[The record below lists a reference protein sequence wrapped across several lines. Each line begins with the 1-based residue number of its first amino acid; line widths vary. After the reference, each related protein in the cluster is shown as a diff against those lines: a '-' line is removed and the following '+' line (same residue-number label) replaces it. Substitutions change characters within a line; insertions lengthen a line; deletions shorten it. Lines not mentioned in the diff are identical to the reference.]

1 MTGESERMRD
11 LLRQGMKEHG
21 SDVLQTI
28 AGGRIKYAAV
38 VSRNSGEDP
47 VPVLVVEKGKHTY
60 FCSFLPADGTHEG
73 STVYTLI
80 EEDINV

>member
-11 LLRQGMKEHG
+11 LLRQGMKENG
-21 SDVLQTI
+21 TDILQTI

-38 VSRNSGEDP
+38 ASRPEGGDP

-60 FCSFLPADGTHEG
+60 FCSFVPADGTCDD
-73 STVYTLI
+73 STVSILI
-80 EEDINV
+80 EEDTQ

>member
-11 LLRQGMKEHG
+11 LLRQGMKENG
-21 SDVLQTI
+21 TDILQTI

-38 VSRNSGEDP
+38 ASRPEGGDP

-60 FCSFLPADGTHEG
+60 FCSFVPADGTRDE
-73 STVYTLI
+73 STVSILI
-80 EEDINV
+80 EEDTH